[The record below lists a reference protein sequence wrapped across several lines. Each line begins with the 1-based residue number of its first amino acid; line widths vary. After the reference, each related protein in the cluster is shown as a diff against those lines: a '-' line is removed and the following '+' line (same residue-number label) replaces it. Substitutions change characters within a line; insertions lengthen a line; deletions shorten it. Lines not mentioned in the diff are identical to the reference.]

1 MSMRTLQSPGKL
13 LLTVLALVALSGLFS
28 LASATE
34 AGTFAKALEQA
45 KAQNKI
51 LVIDFYTD
59 W

>member
-1 MSMRTLQSPGKL
+1 MRPTNSLRRISQL
-13 LLTVLALVALSGLFS
+13 MS
-28 LASATE
+28 LAALLMILVPAAQATE

-51 LVIDFYTD
+51 LVADFYTD